1 MALPS
6 CNKPSLSRDFRM
18 LALIVML
25 VAIGLSLWF
34 IFAAYKNEEEKIKQI
49 LAGQAGRLD
58 RALTDTFDYT
68 EHMMAYMANQISAN
82 GEGKNIQYIYE
93 LLKSFRIEPNVENLF
108 SWSTFMWYDQ
118 NYQITVEGTK
128 GVLDKPKD
136 LSTRDYIPFT
146 VDHPGKL
153 FLGMPLLGAVSNQW
167 VIPGG
172 VGATNNQG
180 RFIGGIAMGFNLQNL
195 SKKLEKSLNAPGVSF
210 QLFDKDLI
218 QIGQSPKKNFDEI
231 DQTLLQTLMNIENSA
246 QSEGLFS
253 KPKLFHHDI
262 EFIFYQKLTKY
273 PYLLLVH
280 YDKEL
285 SKRELWRM
293 LTSRI
298 IEFFVIALLS
308 IAILYFLY
316 KRIITPVLALADTAT
331 KIADGQYH
339 LRATPK
345 AGGEIGQLI
354 NAFNIMI
361 DRVEDSK
368 IFLEQKIQERTIK
381 LQEALHAKDE
391 FLNNMSH
398 EIRTPISCIQSMAE
412 VLYEDWDITPE
423 NKKQQ
428 AAKSIYDNCKRLF
441 SLLNNLL
448 DLARTKAGKMTY
460 AMETHNL
467 VNVTQQIITEV
478 YNLSTS
484 KGLAVAFK
492 PEPNLKADIF
502 FDSMRIE
509 QVIRNLLTNS
519 IKFTSH
525 GTITITLKNTLFK
538 DIDGRNIEGI
548 QLSVQD
554 EGVGIPPDELHSIF
568 DVFTQSTKTKNG
580 AGGTG
585 LGLSIAKEIITAHQG
600 IIWAENNSPNKG
612 ATVSFILPIHLK
624 QEA

>member
-1 MALPS
+1 MALRYT
-6 CNKPSLSRDFRM
+6 KPSLLRDFRM
-18 LALIVML
+18 LALIVLL
-25 VAIGLSLWF
+25 VAVGLSLWF
-34 IFAAYKNEEEKIKQI
+34 MFAAYKNEEEKITQI

-68 EHMMAYMANQISAN
+68 EHMMVYMAKQISAN
-82 GEGKNIQYIYE
+82 GEGENIAYIYE
-93 LLKSFRIEPNVENLF
+93 LLKSFRTEPNVENLF
-108 SWSTFMWYDQ
+108 SWSTFMWYNK
-118 NYQITVEGTK
+118 NYHITVEGTK

-146 VDHPGKL
+146 VAYPGKL

-167 VIPGG
+167 IIPGG

-180 RFIGGIAMGFNLQNL
+180 KFIGGIAMGFNLQNL

-218 QIGQSPKKNFDEI
+218 QIGQSPGKKFNEI
-231 DQTLLQTLMNIENSA
+231 DQALLQKLMNIENSP
-246 QSEGLFS
+246 QLEGLFT
-253 KPKLFHHDI
+253 KPKLLHHDV
-262 EFIFYQKLTKY
+262 EFIFYQRLIKY
-273 PYLLLVH
+273 PYILLLR

-285 SKRELWRM
+285 SERELWRM
-293 LTSRI
+293 LESRI

-308 IAILYFLY
+308 IAILFFLY
-316 KRIITPVLALADTAT
+316 KRIIVPVIALSETAT

-339 LRATPK
+339 LRATPN
-345 AGGEIGQLI
+345 ATGEIGQLI
-354 NAFNIMI
+354 DAFNIMI

-368 IFLEQKIQERTIK
+368 AFLEQKIHERTLK

-412 VLYEDWDITPE
+412 VLYEDWDIAPE
-423 NKKQQ
+423 AKKQQ

-460 AMETHNL
+460 AMEPQNLTNITH
-467 VNVTQQIITEV
+467 QIITELHSL
-478 YNLSTS
+478 YTS
-484 KGLAVAFK
+484 KGLELSFE
-492 PEPNLKADIF
+492 PEPNLEAATL
-502 FDSMRIE
+502 FDPIRIE

-519 IKFTSH
+519 IKFTPH
-525 GTITITLKNTLFK
+525 GTIKVTLKNTFFK

-548 QLSVQD
+548 QFSVQD
-554 EGVGIPPDELHSIF
+554 EGVGIPSEELHSIF

-585 LGLSIAKEIITAHQG
+585 LGLSISKEIITAHHG
-600 IIWAENNSPNKG
+600 IIWAENNAHKKG
-612 ATVSFILPIHLK
+612 ATVSFILPRVVSG
-624 QEA
+624 